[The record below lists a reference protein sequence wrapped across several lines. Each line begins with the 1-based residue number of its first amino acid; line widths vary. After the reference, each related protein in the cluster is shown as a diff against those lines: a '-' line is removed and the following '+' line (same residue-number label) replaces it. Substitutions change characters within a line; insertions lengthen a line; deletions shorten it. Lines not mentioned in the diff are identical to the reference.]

1 MTLLLYGIVRADHP
15 LPPGLR
21 AVVAGDLAVV
31 VSDIGSSAELAAED
45 ARAHLNVLCG
55 LVVDG
60 PILPLR
66 FGSMAPD
73 DQAVRDSALLPNA
86 AAVRLELD
94 RLTGMVEVRVQL
106 AFDETAALEALAD
119 TDPDLAQPITGFDA
133 AIARG
138 RRIADHVKEWSR
150 QRSGELLGGLS
161 TAMVRLDEPDDG
173 TQHWALLVR
182 HDEIHRVA
190 ESIAAMPSTVTATA
204 LGPLPPYAFASLP
217 TRTPSRWG
225 FD

>member
-1 MTLLLYGIVRADHP
+1 VTLLLYGIVRADHP

-31 VSDIGSSAELAAED
+31 VSDIGSAAELTAED
-45 ARAHLNVLCG
+45 ARAHLDVLCG

-66 FGSMAPD
+66 FGSTAPD
-73 DQAVRDSALLPNA
+73 DQAVRDSALLPHA
-86 AAVRLELD
+86 PAVRLELD
-94 RLTGMVEVRVQL
+94 RLNGMVEVRVQL
-106 AFDETAALEALAD
+106 VFDETAALAALVD
-119 TDPDLAQPITGFDA
+119 VDPDLAQPITGFDA
-133 AIARG
+133 AMARG
-138 RRIADHVKEWSR
+138 RRIAEHVKEWSR

-161 TAMVRLDEPDDG
+161 STMVRLNETDDA

-182 HDEIHRVA
+182 HDELDRVA
-190 ESIAAMPSTVTATA
+190 ESIAAMPNTVTATA

-217 TRTPSRWG
+217 ANKPSRWG
-225 FD
+225 FG